1 MAPNVRKIM
10 IYFTA
15 VTSMTRELG
24 ARGKSAVF
32 TIRGLYDFHSGA
44 GFCKAQILLQNLI
57 FDFETCPNYQKVT

>member
-32 TIRGLYDFHSGA
+32 TIRGLNDFRSALQSPIPFLPQAEVSYGA
-44 GFCKAQILLQNLI
+44 K
-57 FDFETCPNYQKVT
+57 

>member
-32 TIRGLYDFHSGA
+32 TIRGLYDFHSA
-44 GFCKAQILLQNLI
+44 LQFL
-57 FDFETCPNYQKVT
+57 FFAAS